1 METKILDLGAINGQ
15 VSVQIIRKNIK
26 NIHLKVFRS
35 FEVVLSVPM
44 TVPSDWID
52 SFLDNHVKWID
63 DQITKYKKASGYNN
77 LSSIR
82 SGSSTQLLGKDV
94 RIYKEAS
101 LENRIELD
109 EKKVCMFLKD
119 ISDEDLAQRLFD
131 EWWRNKAIEI
141 FQFEMEKLYQ
151 KIFKKYGLDQPH
163 VLVRKMKTL
172 WGSCTP
178 NKNKITLNEYLLKA
192 GIRCI
197 QYVLLHEL
205 AHLLYPNHS
214 KEFYDFLTIHMPDWK
229 ERKKQLDNEVVQGL

>member
-15 VSVQIIRKNIK
+15 VSVQIIRKSIK
-26 NIHLKVFRS
+26 NVHLKVFRS
-35 FEVVLSVPM
+35 LEVVLSVPM
-44 TVPSDWID
+44 PVPSDWID
-52 SFLDNHVKWID
+52 SFLENHVEWID
-63 DQITKYKKASGYNN
+63 DQITKYKKASGNNN

-94 RIYKEAS
+94 RVYKEAS

-109 EKKVCMFLKD
+109 EKKACIFLKD
-119 ISDEDLAQRLFD
+119 ISDEDLAQKLFD
-131 EWWRNKAIEI
+131 EWWRNTATET

-151 KIFKKYGLDQPH
+151 KIFKKYGLNQPRI
-163 VLVRKMKTL
+163 LVRKMKTL

-192 GIRCI
+192 DIRCI
-197 QYVLLHEL
+197 QYVILHEL

>member
-26 NIHLKVFRS
+26 NVHLKVFRNLD
-35 FEVVLSVPM
+35 VVLSVPM

-52 SFLDNHVKWID
+52 SFLNNHIEWID
-63 DQITKYKKASGYNN
+63 DQITKYKKSSGYNN

-101 LENRIELD
+101 LIDQVELD
-109 EKKVCMFLKD
+109 EKKIFIFLRD
-119 ISDEDLAQRLFD
+119 ISDEEQAQKLFD
-131 EWWRNKAIEI
+131 QWWRNTASDI
-141 FQFEMEKLYQ
+141 FQSETEKLYQ
-151 KIFKKYGLDQPH
+151 KIFKKYGLNQPKI
-163 VLVRKMKTL
+163 LVRKMKTL

-178 NKNKITLNEYLLKA
+178 SKDKITLNEYLLKA
-192 GIRCI
+192 DIRCI
-197 QYVLLHEL
+197 QYVILHEL
-205 AHLLYPNHS
+205 THLIYPNHS

>member
-15 VSVQIIRKNIK
+15 VSVQIIHKKIK
-26 NIHLKVFRS
+26 NVHLKVFRS
-35 FEVVLSVPM
+35 LEVVLSVPM
-44 TVPSDWID
+44 AVPSDWID
-52 SFLDNHVKWID
+52 SFLENHVEWIN

-109 EKKVCMFLKD
+109 EKKVCIFLKD

-163 VLVRKMKTL
+163 ILVRKMKTL

-192 GIRCI
+192 DIRCI
-197 QYVLLHEL
+197 QYVILHEL
-205 AHLLYPNHS
+205 GHLLYHNHS

>member
-1 METKILDLGAINGQ
+1 METILLNLGAINGQ

-26 NIHLKVFRS
+26 NVHLKVFRNLD
-35 FEVVLSVPM
+35 VVLSVPM

-52 SFLDNHVKWID
+52 SFLNNHMEWID
-63 DQITKYKKASGYNN
+63 DQITKYKKSSGHNN

-101 LENRIELD
+101 LTDQVELD
-109 EKKVCMFLKD
+109 EKKVCIFLRD
-119 ISDEDLAQRLFD
+119 ISDEEQAQKLFD
-131 EWWRNKAIEI
+131 QWWRNTARDI
-141 FQFEMEKLYQ
+141 FQSETEKLYQ
-151 KIFKKYGLDQPH
+151 KNFKKYGLNQPKI
-163 VLVRKMKTL
+163 LVRKMKTL

-178 NKNKITLNEYLLKA
+178 SKDKITLNEYLLKA
-192 GIRCI
+192 DIRCI
-197 QYVLLHEL
+197 QYVILHEL
-205 AHLLYPNHS
+205 THLIYPNHS

>member
-35 FEVVLSVPM
+35 FEVVLSVPL

-192 GIRCI
+192 DIRCI

-229 ERKKQLDNEVVQGL
+229 ERKKEINS

>member
-15 VSVQIIRKNIK
+15 VSVQIIRKKIK
-26 NIHLKVFRS
+26 NVHLKVFRS
-35 FEVVLSVPM
+35 LEVVLSVPM
-44 TVPSDWID
+44 TVPDDWID
-52 SFLDNHVKWID
+52 SFLENHVAWID

-94 RIYKEAS
+94 RIYKESS

-131 EWWRNKAIEI
+131 EWWRNKAVEI

-163 VLVRKMKTL
+163 ILVRKMKTL

-178 NKNKITLNEYLLKA
+178 NKKQNNSKRILAKSRYSLHSICNSSRISTFTLS
-192 GIRCI
+192 
-197 QYVLLHEL
+197 Q
-205 AHLLYPNHS
+205 S
-214 KEFYDFLTIHMPDWK
+214 
-229 ERKKQLDNEVVQGL
+229 

>member
-15 VSVQIIRKNIK
+15 VSVQIIRKKIK
-26 NIHLKVFRS
+26 NVHLKVFRS
-35 FEVVLSVPM
+35 LEIVLSVPM
-44 TVPSDWID
+44 AVPSDWID
-52 SFLDNHVKWID
+52 SFLENHVEWID

-77 LSSIR
+77 LSNIR

-109 EKKVCMFLKD
+109 EKKVCIFLKE

-163 VLVRKMKTL
+163 ILVRKMKTL

-178 NKNKITLNEYLLKA
+178 NKNKITLNEYLIKA
-192 GIRCI
+192 DIRCI
-197 QYVLLHEL
+197 QYVILHEL
-205 AHLLYPNHS
+205 AHLLYHNHS
-214 KEFYDFLTIHMPDWK
+214 KGFYDFLTIHMPDWK

>member
-35 FEVVLSVPM
+35 LEVVLSVPM

-52 SFLDNHVKWID
+52 SFLKNHVEWID

-163 VLVRKMKTL
+163 IWVRKMKTL

-192 GIRCI
+192 DIRCI
-197 QYVLLHEL
+197 QYVILHEL